1 MIIIGLKYIK
11 VLWIN
16 EKVCMTIDACISE
29 ITRITTPN
37 APYNDDVLR
46 DTFQL
51 IVTTF

>member
-16 EKVCMTIDACISE
+16 EKVCMWIDGCIRE
-29 ITRITTPN
+29 ITRITSPN
-37 APYNDDVLR
+37 APYNDYVLR